1 MEMPRGMPEKILSP
15 PFWLT
20 WDATQTGMQC
30 QVRITT
36 CLPECWM
43 CAPKYTQS
51 PLTKARRLTDARY
64 LRNYIQSLAD
74 WDRWTNYAETSVAT
88 CEKEYKLTQ
97 FAQEIH
103 EINKQQKQQPT
114 SATINPGKEGD
125 LVSWAAAFYCLKCPV
140 FNENM

>member
-1 MEMPRGMPEKILSP
+1 
-15 PFWLT
+15 
-20 WDATQTGMQC
+20 
-30 QVRITT
+30 
-36 CLPECWM
+36 M